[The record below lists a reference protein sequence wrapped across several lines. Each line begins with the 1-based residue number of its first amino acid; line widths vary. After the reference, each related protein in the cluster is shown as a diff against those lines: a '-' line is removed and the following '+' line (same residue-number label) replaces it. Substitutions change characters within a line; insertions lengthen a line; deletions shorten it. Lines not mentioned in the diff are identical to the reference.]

1 MQHANEE
8 EVGKWAVKEEKE
20 EEMEEE
26 YPEEKEKETTARGRE

>member
-8 EVGKWAVKEEKE
+8 EVGKRAAKEEKE

-26 YPEEKEKETTARGRE
+26 HPEEKEIAGTARKQE